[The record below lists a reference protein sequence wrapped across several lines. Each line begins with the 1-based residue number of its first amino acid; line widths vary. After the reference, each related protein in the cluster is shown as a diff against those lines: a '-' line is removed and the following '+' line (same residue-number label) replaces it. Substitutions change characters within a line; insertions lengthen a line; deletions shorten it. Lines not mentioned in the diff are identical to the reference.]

1 MTRPPRPQ
9 PDSREPMSSRQRA
22 VLAVLLVPTF
32 ASLLSVDAR
41 LAALSEGALEV
52 AQQFDSETMTR
63 RLINLYEDL
72 LVSYR

>member
-1 MTRPPRPQ
+1 MTECLTERNAILTGGIEGEDFAR
-9 PDSREPMSSRQRA
+9 
-22 VLAVLLVPTF
+22 VF
-32 ASLLSVDAR
+32 ASLLSDDAR

-52 AQQFDSETMTR
+52 AEQFDSETMTR